1 LRLFLQ
7 DRVARPHSTLKLL
20 AQELFAE
27 FLKPQPAQS
36 PCKISVREIFISGY
50 FCVTGKERKQRFH
63 METALRVL
71 SDHEIDQVQ
80 ERTLSLLATTGI
92 RVDTERGRK
101 ILKDAGADVDQNTSI
116 VRFPRSMIEEC
127 LQLAPHSFTL
137 GGRRPD
143 WKFTVNNNECTLL
156 ADGAAVHIIDSQ
168 TGDRRP
174 PTYDDWLEATRLID
188 ALDEVGVYWSMV
200 EPTFFQKTTA
210 DFILYWRK
218 MITNFSKHLQDCT
231 YTVEQSRWMLEVLG
245 TVFGTKEEIRA
256 LRPFSFLLTPVSPL
270 VIEADH
276 TDAFLEILDWGIPAA
291 IMPMPMMGGTAP
303 ASLIST
309 ILLANCETLAM
320 LCLVQAASPG
330 TPTIYAAAPA
340 IMDPLTGRFTGSE
353 VEHGLLGAAVTEMAR
368 AYGLPVEASTGGSG
382 HYTPGIRSSYERAL
396 NWAISSLSWP
406 DLLVGPGQLGGSMI
420 LSLEQLMIDVEI
432 FRRCDR
438 LSDGIDTG
446 LDEWLE
452 VDLAAVGHGGNFLG
466 RRSTR
471 DALNAGEVYVSDF
484 DTRDSF
490 EVWSASGRPS
500 LLDDVQDLIKETL
513 DSHEIL
519 PLEEDV
525 QLELAKIEE
534 RARKSAGAPKG

>member
-1 LRLFLQ
+1 
-7 DRVARPHSTLKLL
+7 
-20 AQELFAE
+20 
-27 FLKPQPAQS
+27 
-36 PCKISVREIFISGY
+36 
-50 FCVTGKERKQRFH
+50 

-71 SDHEIDQVQ
+71 SDHEIEQVQ

-101 ILKDAGADVDQNTSI
+101 ILKDAGADVDHDTSI
-116 VRFPRSMIEEC
+116 VRFPRSLIEEC
-127 LQLAPHSFTL
+127 LQLAPHAFTL

-143 WKFTVNNNECTLL
+143 WNFTVNNNESTLL
-156 ADGAAVHIIDSQ
+156 ADGAAVHVIDSQ
-168 TGDRRP
+168 TGERRL
-174 PTYDDWLEATRLID
+174 PTYDDWLEATQLID

-218 MITNFSKHLQDCT
+218 MVTNFSKHLQDST
-231 YTVEQSRWMLEVLG
+231 YSVEQSRWMLEVLG
-245 TVFGTKEEIRA
+245 TVFGTKEQIRK
-256 LRPFSFLLTPVSPL
+256 LKPFSFLLTPVSPL

-276 TDAFLEILDWGIPAA
+276 TDAFLETIEWGIPAA

-309 ILLANCETLAM
+309 ILLANCETLAT
-320 LCLVQAASPG
+320 LCLVQAAAPG

-340 IMDPLTGRFTGSE
+340 IMDPFTGRFTGSE

-368 AYGLPVEASTGGSG
+368 SYGLPVEASTGGSG
-382 HYTPGIRSSYERAL
+382 HYVPGIRSSYERAL

-406 DLLVGPGQLGGSMI
+406 DMLVGPGQLGGSMI

-446 LDEWLE
+446 LDQWLE

-471 DALNAGEVYVSDF
+471 DALNAGELYVSDF

-490 EVWSASGRPS
+490 EAWSASGKPS
-500 LLDDVQDLIKETL
+500 LLDDVQELIKETL
-513 DSHEIL
+513 DSREVL

-525 QLELAKIEE
+525 KLELGRIED
-534 RARKSAGAPKG
+534 RARKSSEPAKG